1 MTELQPV
8 VVDPGT
14 DLVLD
19 RFVDV
24 DPKAVW
30 DAWTVPE
37 QLVQWFTPAP
47 WSTVRAE
54 LDLRPGGRM
63 HTTMAS
69 PDGAEYPSTGCFLQV
84 CETPDSS
91 GRRRLVFT
99 SALGPGFRPVPLPD
113 GEFHMTV
120 IIDIVAEGT
129 GTRYTAT
136 VLHDSEAA
144 KKQHEEMGFTDGWGA
159 ALDQMVAMI
168 TKG

>member
-91 GRRRLVFT
+91 GRRRLVF
-99 SALGPGFRPVPLPD
+99 
-113 GEFHMTV
+113 
-120 IIDIVAEGT
+120 
-129 GTRYTAT
+129 
-136 VLHDSEAA
+136 
-144 KKQHEEMGFTDGWGA
+144 
-159 ALDQMVAMI
+159 
-168 TKG
+168 